1 MKMQVSPSMG
11 LSQDALSSQ
20 NSRILK
26 GQGLNE
32 RNLSQKR
39 SINNVMNQQESN
51 PRINMVNKGG
61 NVLINDFLQK
71 ERQNQSVNWN
81 QIL

>member
-11 LSQDALSSQ
+11 LSHDALSSQ

-39 SINNVMNQQESN
+39 SINNAMNQQESN
-51 PRINMVNKGG
+51 PRINLVSKGG

-71 ERQNQSVNWN
+71 ERQNQSVN
-81 QIL
+81 

>member
-39 SINNVMNQQESN
+39 SINNVMNQKESN
-51 PRINMVNKGG
+51 PKINMVNKGG

-71 ERQNQSVNWN
+71 ERQNQSVN
-81 QIL
+81 